1 MNYKVSGHS
10 QSLHSILRKRIKN
23 HILVKSNM
31 IYELTQYVGSCLV
44 NECRYIFVFN
54 PFMYFRMRKSC
65 WITGQAIAL
74 CKIRCRIIKI
84 LLQFYSSELHPTRL
98 FKLTLPSVPSAF
110 QMHPKY
116 GAIFYPDL

>member
-1 MNYKVSGHS
+1 
-10 QSLHSILRKRIKN
+10 
-23 HILVKSNM
+23 M

-84 LLQFYSSELHPTRL
+84 LLQFYSSELHPKRL
-98 FKLTLPSVPSAF
+98 FKLTLPFVPSAF
-110 QMHPKY
+110 QMHPEY